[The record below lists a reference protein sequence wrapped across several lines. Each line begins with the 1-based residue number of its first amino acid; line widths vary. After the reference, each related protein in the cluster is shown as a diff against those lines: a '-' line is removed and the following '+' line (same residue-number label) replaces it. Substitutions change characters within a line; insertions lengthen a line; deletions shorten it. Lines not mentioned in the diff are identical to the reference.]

1 MTVCQY
7 LVADAIGETAF
18 PILDTGG
25 FTGRGVNKKM
35 SRKGLRLR
43 KKGQSAVE
51 YAVILGIMAIA
62 AIFIINLMRAGI
74 QTGYDGIANSIA
86 SFGGD

>member
-1 MTVCQY
+1 M
-7 LVADAIGETAF
+7 F
-18 PILDTGG
+18 
-25 FTGRGVNKKM
+25 KK
-35 SRKGLRLR
+35 KLRL
-43 KKGQSAVE
+43 KEKGQSAIE